1 MRSSGKLVVP
11 LLLIL
16 LIKCIICYNP
26 GGRRELQSA
35 LISNKLYFYGGW
47 DYSSGGLGDI
57 FYIDLSQPFDSSNPT
72 FQLQSMQ
79 APKAAY
85 SSVVYKDEI
94 IIFAGSGDK
103 IGMVNDLV
111 IINETNF
118 FVNTTTT
125 KNSSNS
131 NINGWPA
138 PRRWHPAVIDS
149 IKAKMYIWGGEDS
162 SGSLSDAALYN
173 FDLLTYSW
181 NVNTLPN
188 QPVGRRQHTA
198 TLIPDGK
205 IIFIGGM
212 NTPDIA
218 QLDIYDT
225 IANQW
230 SQKIAIKSGNVSA
243 RYGHTATLTP
253 NNQSIIVYGG
263 LSYNLN
269 QSIGGIAVLDLTT
282 YIWTNYTPSGDQP
295 ASPNLHT
302 AAIYKNYIIFAFG
315 AYGIG
320 SNNNYSSAVNILDI
334 SNNKYK
340 WVNLVLLDTPSKQ
353 NPEATSPNNTK
364 TGTSPNSMNTGTP
377 PNSLNTGIVVGLII
391 VSVFSVGFLAIIG
404 YLIYSRNKDKHD
416 FESLESKESGNEV
429 IDESNNEVID
439 NGK

>member
-1 MRSSGKLVVP
+1 
-11 LLLIL
+11 
-16 LIKCIICYNP
+16 
-26 GGRRELQSA
+26 
-35 LISNKLYFYGGW
+35 
-47 DYSSGGLGDI
+47 
-57 FYIDLSQPFDSSNPT
+57 
-72 FQLQSMQ
+72 
-79 APKAAY
+79 
-85 SSVVYKDEI
+85 
-94 IIFAGSGDK
+94 
-103 IGMVNDLV
+103 
-111 IINETNF
+111 
-118 FVNTTTT
+118 
-125 KNSSNS
+125 
-131 NINGWPA
+131 
-138 PRRWHPAVIDS
+138 
-149 IKAKMYIWGGEDS
+149 
-162 SGSLSDAALYN
+162 SLSDAALYN

-282 YIWTNYTPSGDQP
+282 YIWTNYTPSG
-295 ASPNLHT
+295 
-302 AAIYKNYIIFAFG
+302 

>member
-1 MRSSGKLVVP
+1 MRSSCKLVVP

-16 LIKCIICYNP
+16 FIKCIICYNP

-85 SSVVYKDEI
+85 SSVVYEDEI

-111 IINETNF
+111 IINETDF

-149 IKAKMYIWGGEDS
+149 IKAKI
-162 SGSLSDAALYN
+162 DAAIYK
-173 FDLLTYSW
+173 FDLITYSW

-188 QPVGRRQHTA
+188 QPVSRRQHTA

-253 NNQSIIVYGG
+253 NNRSIIVYGG

-269 QSIGGIAVLDLTT
+269 QSIGGIAILDLTT
-282 YIWTNYTPSGDQP
+282 YIWTNSTPSGDQP

-315 AYGIG
+315 AFGIG

-334 SNNKYK
+334 SNDQYK
-340 WVNLVLLDTPSKQ
+340 SVNLVLLDTPSKQ
-353 NPEATSPNNTK
+353 NPDATSPNNTK
-364 TGTSPNSMNTGTP
+364 TGTSPNSKNTGTP
-377 PNSLNTGIVVGLII
+377 PNNLNTRIVVGLII
-391 VSVFSVGFLAIIG
+391 VCVFSVGFLAIIG
-404 YLIYSRNKDKHD
+404 YLIYSRNRDKND
-416 FESLESKESGNEV
+416 FESLESKESGNE
-429 IDESNNEVID
+429 
-439 NGK
+439 